1 MDPRRERRLKL
12 FGILEETVEKA
23 GYECLDIE
31 LTHEAERPI
40 LRVFIDSPGGIG
52 VEDCE
57 KVSKALGAAQDAIDP
72 FFRGRHYL
80 EVSSPGLE
88 RPLKKL
94 EDFRRF
100 NDSTVRI
107 QLRECL
113 EGRKNFK
120 GKIHSVERNRITL
133 LTEDGDFLA
142 FPFES
147 IRKANLAF
155 DGEI

>member
-1 MDPRRERRLKL
+1 MDPRREKRLKL
-12 FGILEETVEKA
+12 FRILEEAVEKA

-40 LRVFIDSPGGIG
+40 LRVVIDSSGGIG

-57 KVSKALGAAQDAIDP
+57 RVSKALGTVQDSIDP

-100 NDSTVRI
+100 KDNTVRV

-120 GKIHSVERNRITL
+120 GKINSVEGNQVRL
-133 LTEDGDFLA
+133 LTEEGTFVVL
-142 FPFES
+142 PFES

-155 DGEI
+155 EAEI